1 MAAVCAFRPK
11 TRTRLGGSGVI
22 DKAEQEAAKRSRP
35 ENFTAYELYLA
46 GHSEHLRLNQDGNKN
61 AIELLEKAVAAD
73 PRLARAW
80 AELSTARQAST
91 NYGADPTLANSAALA
106 AARSA
111 VEIDPRDAMAHAQL
125 AFALAMKGDFAPNG
139 AEFDTA
145 LRLNPGDAEVLAMYA
160 AWPSSFG
167 HPEHGAEA
175 ADHAIR
181 LNPNYQVWQAWNF
194 SWAYFARSIRR
205 HFAHPGTA
213 PERQLPRLLLGAARR
228 ELCGARPVRGSE
240 GGHVGCASTLP
251 RPDHRGLHRDRGQQR
266 RRPNPAHRADAGRGI
281 PGLREARDPGEKPT
295 IGAAARMPV
304 EMNLARRFWRK
315 EAFLGLSVKRPGSPI
330 CDAAGSARRSRG

>member
-1 MAAVCAFRPK
+1 MANSIA
-11 TRTRLGGSGVI
+11 GGRRESSLAQSPYVAGRNAAI
-22 DKAEQEAAKRSRP
+22 LAEQEAAKRSRP

-125 AFALAMKGDFAPNG
+125 AFALAMKGDFAPSG

-194 SWAYFARSIRR
+194 SWAYFASVDSK
-205 HFAHPGTA
+205 T
-213 PERQLPRLLLGAARR
+213 L
-228 ELCGARPVRGSE
+228 
-240 GGHVGCASTLP
+240 CASWNGSRKTTTSSTLGCSAP
-251 RPDHRGLHRDRGQQR
+251 RAMRLSAGPRKR
-266 RRPNPAHRADAGRGI
+266 RRPR
-281 PGLREARDPGEKPT
+281 
-295 IGAAARMPV
+295 RM
-304 EMNLARRFWRK
+304 RFNT
-315 EAFLGLSVKRPGSPI
+315 SQT
-330 CDAAGSARRSRG
+330 